1 MSGKK
6 RRRSP
11 RLELTS
17 LMDVM
22 FLVLVF
28 FIYCICEMTLH
39 RGLKVDLPM
48 AAGEKERGERIVV
61 TILPGDRLQLN
72 GIRLDRDELIARVKS
87 LADAGMKLPVLV
99 SGDRKASL
107 GCGIELLE
115 RLKAAGVEKVSFQVS
130 GERKGDGQR

>member
-1 MSGKK
+1 MGGK
-6 RRRSP
+6 RSRAP

-28 FIYCICEMTLH
+28 FIYCICEMSMH
-39 RGLKVDLPM
+39 RGLKVELPS
-48 AAGEKERGERIVV
+48 AAGGKEHDVRVV
-61 TILPGDRLQLN
+61 DRLQLN
-72 GIRLDRDELIARVKS
+72 GIEIGREELIARVRS
-87 LADAGMKLPVLV
+87 LSETGMDFPVLI

-107 GCGIELLE
+107 GMGIELLE
-115 RLKAAGVEKVSFQVS
+115 KLKAAGMEKISFQVS